1 MYNIINQ
8 VRTYSHE
15 IKRCLLL
22 RRKPMTNLD
31 RILKN
36 RDIILPTKVHLVKAM
51 LFPVVMYERESWTI
65 KKAEPQRIHAF
76 ELWCWEKTLES
87 PLDCK
92 EIQAVNPKWNH
103 SYIFIE
109 RTVAEAETQI
119 LWPPDV
125 KSWLLGKDP
134 DAGNNWRQE
143 KEPTEDEMIGW
154 HHWLNGHEFEQAPGV
169 VDGQGSLVYCSP
181 WDRKESD
188 RTERLNWTEELS
200 HHTPTP
206 GVDWKLLHW
215 WREEFQLYMK
225 FIKLKLI
232 QWLELNSHW
241 TETVWKL
248 EVTGEI
254 LLSENDLGRCGMCT
268 AFHPRKQRQI
278 L

>member
-1 MYNIINQ
+1 MLTPQ
-8 VRTYSHE
+8 KKTYDQPRQDIKKQRHYFANKSPSSLGYAFSSSHVWMWE
-15 IKRCLLL
+15 
-22 RRKPMTNLD
+22 LD
-31 RILKN
+31 YK
-36 RDIILPTKVHLVKAM
+36 
-51 LFPVVMYERESWTI
+51 ESWAPMNSCFWTVV
-65 KKAEPQRIHAF
+65 
-76 ELWCWEKTLES
+76 LEKTLES

-92 EIQAVNPKWNH
+92 EIQAVNPKLNQ

-109 RTVAEAETQI
+109 RTVSEAETQI

-154 HHWLNGHEFEQAPGV
+154 HHWLNGHELEQAPGV

-206 GVDWKLLHW
+206 SVDWKLLHW
-215 WREEFQLYMK
+215 WGEEFQLYMK

-268 AFHPRKQRQI
+268 AFHPRKQRQV